1 MLDAGE
7 IGSNVVLVRR
17 TRRLAVSILVA
28 LCGIAIAAGSR
39 LSWVRSH
46 GSRPSAGIN
55 DTAVTGLLH
64 WTYEPCNTYF
74 NSFGF
79 VVIVCGALVFIG
91 GVAASRGLAGLFSFI
106 TLVAAGLWIGLYA
119 SHYSSVNLSYSDFRL
134 GALLVVAGGVVG
146 LISSMFLRG
155 RRAL

>member
-1 MLDAGE
+1 MLDVGE

-17 TRRLAVSILVA
+17 TRRVAVSILVA

-39 LSWVRSH
+39 LSWVSAH
-46 GSRPSAGIN
+46 GSRPAAGIN

-64 WTYEPCNTYF
+64 WHYEPCNTYF

-91 GVAASRGLAGLFSFI
+91 GVIASRGLAGLFSFI
-106 TLVAAGLWIGLYA
+106 TLVAAGLWIALNH
-119 SHYSSVNLSYSDFRL
+119 SHYKSVSLSYSDFRV
-134 GALLVVAGGVVG
+134 GAVLVVAGGVVA
-146 LISSMFLRG
+146 LISHQFLRG
-155 RRAL
+155 RRTL